1 MNEVQSTFDSDSAQ
15 RPLKDSVRDFE
26 RQVIVEALKRNQDD
40 KRKVARMLGISLSS
54 LYRKISESPNGDD
67 FEGMGLN

>member
-1 MNEVQSTFDSDSAQ
+1 MNGVQRIIDSNSAQ

-26 RQVIVEALKRNQDD
+26 RQVIVEALKHNHDD

-54 LYRKISESPNGDD
+54 LYRKITESPNGDD
-67 FEGMGLN
+67 FGGMELN